1 MSSNDKDEES
11 LKRYYE
17 LYDEIEDS
25 IKEAYK
31 KGVYL
36 GSLSQIKAIK
46 KGVAHIYGEEGN
58 ISVKDAFFLSRFLKI
73 ADSSLTISSTANFAS
88 SEIILLLTF

>member
-46 KGVAHIYGEEGN
+46 KGVAHLYGEEGN
-58 ISVKDAFFLSRFLKI
+58 ISVKDL
-73 ADSSLTISSTANFAS
+73 N
-88 SEIILLLTF
+88 IILDNTYDSLEDLFEKAQEENEKKDFSHLN

>member
-58 ISVKDAFFLSRFLKI
+58 ISVKDL
-73 ADSSLTISSTANFAS
+73 N
-88 SEIILLLTF
+88 IILDNTYDSLKDLSEKAQEENEKKDFSHLN